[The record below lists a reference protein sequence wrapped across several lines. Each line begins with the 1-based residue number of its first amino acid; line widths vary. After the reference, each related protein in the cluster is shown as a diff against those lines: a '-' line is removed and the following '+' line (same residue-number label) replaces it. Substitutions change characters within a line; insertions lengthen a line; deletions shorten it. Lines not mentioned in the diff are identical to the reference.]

1 MRDTDLDDLFAK
13 ARHAAPLPSVD
24 LMARILRD
32 AEAAMPPPAPIRSA
46 PIRPARLPRRSWVLV
61 LFGGGGVLAGLATA
75 TVAGVW
81 IGMQQPAPVAE
92 ALWRGDAAAQL
103 DSMDLAPGYELF
115 ASLDMPVEG

>member
-13 ARHAAPLPSVD
+13 ARHAVPLPSGD

-32 AEAAMPPPAPIRSA
+32 AEAAMPPPAPILSA
-46 PIRPARLPRRSWVLV
+46 RVPRRSWVLA